1 MESARRQLQIVCFG
15 MLVSIVLYFASLRMF
30 PSSQSPNPLIFRL
43 ITLCAFATLGMLVL
57 LRKVL
62 VANPSEALRSRPD
75 DSAALAKWKSRQL
88 ITWAL
93 GESIAIYGLLLH
105 LLGFSTVQVVP
116 FFLAGALLIVIFP
129 PSLP

>member
-1 MESARRQLQIVCFG
+1 

-105 LLGFSTVQVVP
+105 FLGFSTVQVVP